1 MFDTIEHPN
10 FFNAN
15 LEFKNVFPFF
25 WLNFGKITENI
36 GKINEN
42 IGKIHEKMMKNPN
55 LDQKLHT

>member
-25 WLNFGKITENI
+25 WLNFGKI
-36 GKINEN
+36 NEN